1 MGKRREKRKGKRW
14 SYTAGSYPHSVR
26 VFERGRGGVL
36 YVSAWDPIVPGEVKR
51 SLGHRNRE
59 ASKAYADEQAAKLRQ
74 GMDDVRDALVA
85 TGAAALHPVTGARL
99 PITSSP

>member
-36 YVSAWDPIVPGEVKR
+36 YVSAWDPTVRGEVKR

-74 GMDDVRDALVA
+74 GMDDVR
-85 TGAAALHPVTGARL
+85 AARPTAERIFRL
-99 PITSSP
+99 YRAHRTPDKSS